1 MSLILLPIGFSIF
14 YVTVLTALVAPT
26 KDYNNISSI
35 LTEIHPVAWSKKQPQ
50 LGRPSPIAHGASEAI
65 GYGAACGN
73 ALCEAISPTK
83 LSKVTKID
91 QFDLI

>member
-1 MSLILLPIGFSIF
+1 MGLILLPIGFSVF
-14 YVTVLTALVAPT
+14 YITVLTTFVAPT

-35 LTEIHPVAWSKKQPQ
+35 LTKIHPVAWSEKQPQ
-50 LGRPSPIAHGASEAI
+50 FRKPLTDTPI

-83 LSKVTKID
+83 SSKVTKID